1 MRARQIIAM
10 FVLVA
15 IGLPVAQSHA
25 KLPKAKSKAI
35 VVNKSIGGVKIGA
48 KLKTVKKKWGKS
60 QGCGAKYTFGC
71 DWRGSLTQGSA
82 GIVHLGGKV
91 RSLNIRLGLDS
102 TNQVVF
108 SSPLMKFRTNKGIGL
123 GSSEAEVRAAY
134 PTAVNTAA
142 DVLTFGTPGKVRT
155 LFSIYA
161 GRVNEI
167 SIAK

>member
-1 MRARQIIAM
+1 MRPRHIIAM

-15 IGLPVAQSHA
+15 ISLPIASSHA
-25 KLPKAKSKAI
+25 KLPKAKSKTI

-48 KLKTVKKKWGKS
+48 KLKTVKAKWGRSK
-60 QGCGAKYTFGC
+60 GCGAKYTFGC
-71 DWRGSLTQGSA
+71 DWRGSRTQGSA
-82 GIVHLGGKV
+82 GIVHLDGRV
-91 RSLNIRLGLDS
+91 RSITIKLGFDS
-102 TNQVVF
+102 ANQVVF
-108 SSPLMKFRTNKGIGL
+108 SSPLMKFKTNKGIGL
-123 GSSEAEVRAAY
+123 GSTEAEVRAAY

-142 DVLTFGTPGKVRT
+142 DVLTFGTPGKTRT